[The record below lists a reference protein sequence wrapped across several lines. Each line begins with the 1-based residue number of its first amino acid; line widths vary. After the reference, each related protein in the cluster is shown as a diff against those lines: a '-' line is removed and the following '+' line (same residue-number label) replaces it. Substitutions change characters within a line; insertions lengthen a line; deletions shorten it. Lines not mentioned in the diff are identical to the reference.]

1 MSCLRVCIVGGIF
14 DKPDDYRRLHQYT
27 PETILAQGLAE
38 RGVDVA
44 VSGHRGFVPLDHYD
58 IVHVHHLGKAA
69 LAMASASTRS
79 MFIYTGHDGRLINGY
94 TASRKRKLATGFITA
109 RADAIVAL
117 SDFESSL
124 MQAAALSYAR
134 KWVTI
139 PNGIPTDI
147 FYAPQSSDNPQPGW
161 PPRLLFVGQLI
172 PLKGL
177 HVLLEA
183 VKLLTLRTDVELRL
197 VYHND
202 QHEPRYRDM
211 ATCLGITDKVHFL
224 GIKSPGEL
232 AEIYRSADLLVLPSF
247 AEALPSVITE
257 AMMCGLPIVATQV
270 GGIPD
275 QVGPHGY
282 LVRPGDAAGLAAA
295 IGRAL
300 GDIARRGAPRAEISR
315 YATER
320 FSIAAMVQS
329 HLELY
334 RSLLEN
340 GQAPARLRMRNR
352 LVNKGVS
359 LLLGTF
365 GSGLSGR
372 GLLE

>member
-1 MSCLRVCIVGGIF
+1 MSCLRVCVVGGIF
-14 DKPDDYRRLHQYT
+14 DKPDEYRSFHRYT

-44 VSGHRGFVPLDHYD
+44 VSGHRGFVPLDDYD

-69 LAMASASTRS
+69 LVMASATTRS
-79 MFIYTGHDGRLINGY
+79 KFIYTGHDGRIINGY
-94 TASRKRKLATGFITA
+94 AASSRRKLATGFVTA

-117 SDFESSL
+117 SNFEWRL
-124 MQAAALSYAR
+124 MQAASVRYAH

-147 FYAPQSSDNPQPGW
+147 FYAQQSCDRPQPGR
-161 PPRLLFVGQLI
+161 PHRLLFVGQLI
-172 PLKGL
+172 PLKGVD
-177 HVLLEA
+177 VLLEA
-183 VKLLTLRTDVELRL
+183 VKLLAIREDVELRL
-197 VYHND
+197 VYHNH
-202 QHEPRYRDM
+202 QNEPQYRDM

-257 AMMCGLPIVATQV
+257 AMLCGLPIVASDV
-270 GGIPD
+270 GGIQD

-282 LVRPGDAAGLAAA
+282 LVRPGDAVGLAAA
-295 IGRAL
+295 IDRGL
-300 GDIARRGAPRAEISR
+300 GDIAGRGASRAEISR
-315 YATER
+315 YASQR
-320 FSIAAMVQS
+320 FSIAAMVQA

-334 RSLLEN
+334 RALLEN
-340 GQAPARLRMRNR
+340 GRAPERLRRRNR
-352 LVNKGVS
+352 LVNKGVR
-359 LLLGTF
+359 LLLGTL

-372 GLLE
+372 GLLR